1 MAGAIATD
9 LAAGLISKLVS
20 LAADEVIR
28 AWKLH
33 DDLDEL
39 RERLELIGDLLN
51 DASTK
56 NPTMVTVKNWFN
68 KLEAV
73 ARVAEAFM
81 DELEYEVTRRKVE
94 KRHKVR
100 DFFIPSKN
108 TILYHCKVAR
118 KVKYIHTSFEKICK
132 RATDIGLQP
141 VEHLSST
148 VQRREI
154 RSSPPFEDQSLIV
167 GRDSDVSLLVN
178 IMMCNQNEEDLHV
191 NAILGMGGQGKTTLA
206 RMVYN
211 KDAVIKM
218 FSKRMWVTVSD
229 DFDFMKILNQMV
241 VSLTSNTS
249 ELGNTEG
256 LIKNLQK
263 YLKGEKF
270 LLVLD
275 DVWNEKP
282 EEWDKLRN
290 SLLAVGGARGSNILV
305 TTRRKE
311 VADAMRCSN
320 PHWVEKLSK
329 EDSWKLFGQI
339 VFSNGGVLKTEAFVA
354 LGKRMVERC
363 GGLPLAIKTL
373 GGLLYSKKTEEQW
386 LHIQNSEVWTL
397 KGVLPSLRL
406 SYDNLP
412 SSSLKRCFAYCSI
425 LPKDSEIYKDELIQI
440 WMALGFLSGDGG
452 VLMEDIGNEYFEI
465 LLWNCLLQDVERDE
479 YGNIYKCKM
488 HDLVHDLALNVSS
501 SYSATVVTS
510 QDINKVSKALYVRLE
525 GSGNLNTNILKV
537 RFDSV
542 QALYANANVFNAALP
557 NLEHLRVLVLYSF
570 EELPNLKYL
579 KHLDISSYIGIGYK
593 LPIYITRLY
602 NLQTLRI
609 SHNHELPEK
618 VCNLINLRHL
628 VSETGYMF
636 IGIER
641 LTCLQTMP
649 PFVVSRDEN
658 CLVGQLGGLKNLRG
672 KLGLYDL
679 NEVANFEEASKAKLC
694 EKNNILHLELKWRNN
709 ENERIDNNEDVME
722 GLEAHPNLKGLSI
735 DGFMG
740 KKFASWITMMTNLV
754 EITFIDCN
762 RCEVL
767 PPLGHLPKLRIMS
780 IEGMK
785 NVKVMGSDFS
795 GGVDSGVPK
804 AVTTTLY
811 PSLIKLTLGRLPKLE
826 EWVETVISVFP
837 KLERLFIRGCPRLRK
852 IPNNSFPS
860 LKGLVIKNLE
870 SSMILESLSTNV
882 SSLTYLDLENISD
895 GGGGGDSSTWSCWC
909 SNLEFRINV
918 LLKNNSLSL
927 TELVLHDCKELKR
940 LTLGVSL
947 DILYVNN
954 CPHLISINSVEG
966 LAICLKSITIGGV
979 PSSHLDGVF
988 AHILNSS
995 TLEKLE
1001 LGRFW
1006 DELDEFTW
1014 PFSCVISF
1022 PNLTHLQLRGWEKA
1036 RSIALFDQ
1044 LELSTF
1050 PALTRLIIWDFKGMK
1065 ALPDSI
1071 AKLPSLKNL
1080 FILDCENLESLPTFE
1095 ESHGLESL
1103 DISHCPILEERCRKG
1118 SGPEWFKI
1126 QHIPYLDIWSDC
1138 LHFPSVYLSLVL
1150 DGLADQ
1156 TQNSISYRFKVARK
1170 IKYINTSFDKICKWA
1185 TNIELKPVEHLSSI
1199 VQHRQIR
1206 NTLSFEDESLIV
1218 GRDNNVSYLVNMLC
1232 NKNDEG
1238 LQVNAILGM
1247 GGQGKTTL
1255 ARMVYNNDIVIN
1267 MFSKRMKEKLRN
1279 ALLGVGGARGS
1290 NILVTTR
1297 RQEVIDAMRC
1307 SDPYRVEKLSEEDS
1321 WELFKQRAFSN
1332 GGVLETDAF
1341 VALGKRMVQRCGGLP
1356 LAIKALGS
1364 LLYSKKTEQQWLH
1377 IQDSELWKSKGV
1389 LSSLRLSYDNLTRL

>member
-28 AWKLH
+28 AWRLH
-33 DDLDEL
+33 EDLDEL
-39 RERLELIGDLLN
+39 RERLGLIGDLLN

-56 NPTMVTVKNWFN
+56 NPTMFTVKNWFN

-73 ARVAEAFM
+73 ARVADVFM
-81 DELEYEVTRRKVE
+81 DELAYEVTRRKVE

-108 TILYHCKVAR
+108 TILYHFKVAR

-132 RATDIGLQP
+132 RATDIGLKP

-167 GRDSDVSLLVN
+167 GRDRDVSLLVN
-178 IMMCNQNEEDLHV
+178 IVMCNKNEEDLHV

-256 LIKNLQK
+256 LIKHLQK
-263 YLKGEKF
+263 NLKGEKF

-282 EEWDKLRN
+282 EDWEKLRN
-290 SLLAVGGARGSNILV
+290 SLLAVGGARGSRILV
-305 TTRRKE
+305 TTRRQE
-311 VADAMRCSN
+311 VIDAMRCSD
-320 PHWVEKLSK
+320 PYRVQKLSE
-329 EDSWKLFGQI
+329 EDSWELFKHRA
-339 VFSNGGVLKTEAFVA
+339 FTDGGVSETEAFVA
-354 LGKRMVERC
+354 LGRRMVKRC

-373 GGLLYSKKTEEQW
+373 GGLLYSKRTEQEW
-386 LHIQNSEVWTL
+386 SRIQNSEIWKL
-397 KGVLPSLRL
+397 EGPLSSLRL

-412 SSSLKRCFAYCSI
+412 YSSLKRCFAYCSI
-425 LPKDSEIYKDELIQI
+425 IPKDSDIFKDELIQI

-452 VLMEDIGNEYFEI
+452 VLMEDIGNQYFDI

-479 YGNIYKCKM
+479 YGDIYKCKM
-488 HDLVHDLALNVSS
+488 HDLVHDLALDVSS
-501 SYSATVVTS
+501 SYSATAVTS

-525 GSGNLNTNILKV
+525 GLGNLKPNILKV
-537 RFDSV
+537 RFDSL
-542 QALYANANVFNAALP
+542 QAFYAEANVFNVVLR
-557 NLEHLRVLVLYSF
+557 NLEHLRVLVLNSF
-570 EELPNLKYL
+570 DEELPSSIENLKYL
-579 KHLDISSYIGIGYK
+579 KHLDISSCGYVDNGKK

-609 SHNHELPEK
+609 SRYHELPEK

-649 PFVVSRDEN
+649 PFVVSRDQN

-672 KLGLYDL
+672 RVSLYDL
-679 NEVANFEEASKAKLC
+679 NEVTNFEEASKAKLC
-694 EKNNILHLELKWRNN
+694 EKSNILHLELKW
-709 ENERIDNNEDVME
+709 NERIDGEYNDEDVME

-735 DGFMG
+735 DGFKG
-740 KKFASWITMMTNLV
+740 KKFAAWITMMTNLV
-754 EITFIDCN
+754 IITFSNCN

-767 PPLGHLPKLRIMS
+767 PPLGHLPKLREMYIR
-780 IEGMK
+780 GME
-785 NVKVMGSDFS
+785 NVKVMGSDLS

-811 PSLIKLTLGRLPKLE
+811 PSLTQLYLWGLPKLE

-837 KLERLFIRGCPRLRK
+837 KLESLYIWECPRLRK

-860 LKGLVIKNLE
+860 LKGLKIWGLE

-882 SSLTYLDLENISD
+882 SSLTSLRLRNMSD
-895 GGGGGDSSTWSCWC
+895 GGRGGDS

-927 TELVLHDCKELKR
+927 TKLVLDDCKELKR

-947 DILYVNN
+947 DRLDVYN

-966 LAICLKSITIGGV
+966 LAICLKSIRIEGV

-995 TLEKLE
+995 TLETLG

-1014 PFSCVISF
+1014 PFSSVISF
-1022 PNLTHLQLRGWEKA
+1022 PNLIQLSLRGWEKA

-1050 PALTRLIIWDFKGMK
+1050 PALTVLVIWYFKGVK

-1071 AKLPSLKNL
+1071 AKLPSLKKL
-1080 FILDCENLESLPTFE
+1080 FILECEILESLPTFE
-1095 ESHGLESL
+1095 QSHGLESL

-1126 QHIPYLDIWSDC
+1126 QHIPDLDI
-1138 LHFPSVYLSLVL
+1138 
-1150 DGLADQ
+1150 
-1156 TQNSISYRFKVARK
+1156 K
-1170 IKYINTSFDKICKWA
+1170 
-1185 TNIELKPVEHLSSI
+1185 
-1199 VQHRQIR
+1199 
-1206 NTLSFEDESLIV
+1206 
-1218 GRDNNVSYLVNMLC
+1218 
-1232 NKNDEG
+1232 
-1238 LQVNAILGM
+1238 
-1247 GGQGKTTL
+1247 
-1255 ARMVYNNDIVIN
+1255 
-1267 MFSKRMKEKLRN
+1267 
-1279 ALLGVGGARGS
+1279 
-1290 NILVTTR
+1290 
-1297 RQEVIDAMRC
+1297 
-1307 SDPYRVEKLSEEDS
+1307 
-1321 WELFKQRAFSN
+1321 
-1332 GGVLETDAF
+1332 
-1341 VALGKRMVQRCGGLP
+1341 
-1356 LAIKALGS
+1356 
-1364 LLYSKKTEQQWLH
+1364 
-1377 IQDSELWKSKGV
+1377 
-1389 LSSLRLSYDNLTRL
+1389 

>member
-28 AWKLH
+28 AWRLH
-33 DDLDEL
+33 EDLDEL
-39 RERLELIGDLLN
+39 RERLGLIGDLLN

-56 NPTMVTVKNWFN
+56 NPTMFTVKNWFN

-73 ARVAEAFM
+73 ARVADVFM
-81 DELEYEVTRRKVE
+81 DELAYEVTRRKVE

-108 TILYHCKVAR
+108 TILYHFKVAR

-132 RATDIGLQP
+132 RATDIGLKP

-167 GRDSDVSLLVN
+167 GRDRDVSLLVN

-256 LIKNLQK
+256 LIKDLQEK
-263 YLKGEKF
+263 LKGEKF

-275 DVWNEKP
+275 DVWNEKA

-290 SLLAVGGARGSNILV
+290 SLLAVGGARGSRILV
-305 TTRRKE
+305 TTRRQE
-311 VADAMRCSN
+311 VIDAMRCSD
-320 PHWVEKLSK
+320 PYRVQKLSE
-329 EDSWKLFGQI
+329 EDSWELFKHRA
-339 VFSNGGVLKTEAFVA
+339 FTDGGVSETEAFVA
-354 LGKRMVERC
+354 LGRRMVKRC

-373 GGLLYSKKTEEQW
+373 GGLLYSKRTEQEW
-386 LHIQNSEVWTL
+386 SRIQNSEIWKL
-397 KGVLPSLRL
+397 EGPLSSLRL

-412 SSSLKRCFAYCSI
+412 YSSLKRCFAYCSI
-425 LPKDSEIYKDELIQI
+425 IPKDSDIFKDQLIQI

-452 VLMEDIGNEYFEI
+452 VLMEDIGNQYFDI

-479 YGNIYKCKM
+479 YGDIYKCKM
-488 HDLVHDLALNVSS
+488 HDLVHDLALDVSS
-501 SYSATVVTS
+501 DYSATVTTS

-542 QALYANANVFNAALP
+542 QALYAEANVFNAALP
-557 NLEHLRVLVLYSF
+557 NLEHLRVLVLNSF
-570 EELPNLKYL
+570 GKLLPSSIENLKYL
-579 KHLDISSYIGIGYK
+579 KHLDISSCRYVDNGKK

-609 SHNHELPEK
+609 SARHELPEK

-628 VSETGYMF
+628 VSETRYMF

-649 PFVVSRDEN
+649 PFVVSRDQN

-672 KLGLYDL
+672 RVSLYDL
-679 NEVANFEEASKAKLC
+679 KEVTNFEEASKAKLC
-694 EKNNILHLELKWRNN
+694 EKSNILRLELKW
-709 ENERIDNNEDVME
+709 NERIDGEYNDEDVME

-740 KKFASWITMMTNLV
+740 KNFASWITMMTNLV
-754 EITFIDCN
+754 IITFIDCN

-767 PPLGHLPKLRIMS
+767 PALGHLPKLREMS
-780 IEGMK
+780 IEGME
-785 NVKVMGSDFS
+785 NVKVLGSDFS
-795 GGVDSGVPK
+795 GGVESGVPK

-811 PSLIKLTLGRLPKLE
+811 PSLTYLSLGRLPKLE
-826 EWVETVISVFP
+826 EWVETSISVFP
-837 KLERLFIRGCPRLRK
+837 KLERLFIQECPRLR
-852 IPNNSFPS
+852 
-860 LKGLVIKNLE
+860 
-870 SSMILESLSTNV
+870 ILESLSTNV
-882 SSLTYLDLENISD
+882 SSLTSLRLTNISD
-895 GGGGGDSSTWSCWC
+895 GGGGGDSST

-927 TELVLHDCKELKR
+927 TELYLEDCEELKR
-940 LTLGVSL
+940 LTLGVSV
-947 DILYVNN
+947 DRLYVYD

-966 LAICLKSITIGGV
+966 LAICLKSIRIGGV

-988 AHILNSS
+988 AHIRSS

-1001 LGRFW
+1001 LGPFS

-1014 PFSCVISF
+1014 PFSFVISF

-1050 PALTRLIIWDFKGMK
+1050 PALTQLIIWDFEGVK

-1071 AKLPSLKNL
+1071 AKLPSLKKL
-1080 FILDCENLESLPTFE
+1080 FILECEILESLPTFE
-1095 ESHGLESL
+1095 QSHGLESL

-1126 QHIPYLDIWSDC
+1126 QHIPDLDI
-1138 LHFPSVYLSLVL
+1138 
-1150 DGLADQ
+1150 
-1156 TQNSISYRFKVARK
+1156 K
-1170 IKYINTSFDKICKWA
+1170 
-1185 TNIELKPVEHLSSI
+1185 
-1199 VQHRQIR
+1199 
-1206 NTLSFEDESLIV
+1206 
-1218 GRDNNVSYLVNMLC
+1218 
-1232 NKNDEG
+1232 
-1238 LQVNAILGM
+1238 
-1247 GGQGKTTL
+1247 
-1255 ARMVYNNDIVIN
+1255 
-1267 MFSKRMKEKLRN
+1267 
-1279 ALLGVGGARGS
+1279 
-1290 NILVTTR
+1290 
-1297 RQEVIDAMRC
+1297 
-1307 SDPYRVEKLSEEDS
+1307 
-1321 WELFKQRAFSN
+1321 
-1332 GGVLETDAF
+1332 
-1341 VALGKRMVQRCGGLP
+1341 
-1356 LAIKALGS
+1356 
-1364 LLYSKKTEQQWLH
+1364 
-1377 IQDSELWKSKGV
+1377 
-1389 LSSLRLSYDNLTRL
+1389 